1 MAHAY
6 TPGLRVAELT
16 RLRKDRRL
24 PIKGEVL
31 VKVGDVVQSD
41 TVVARTHLP
50 GNVQLV
56 NIASKLGLPAED
68 LPSVMLKREGDAI
81 TKGEPIAETKGFFGL
96 FKSAVPAPCDGSV
109 ESISTVTGQVILRE
123 PPTPIEID
131 AYVDGKVVEV
141 FESEGVAVEVVGTFI
156 QGIFGVG
163 GEKTGDVAVV
173 VDDPGRPLEASAIDE
188 SHAGKIVVGGSH
200 VTWDALQKAQQV
212 GASGVVVGGFDDPDL
227 RKLLGKD
234 LGVAITG
241 HEDVTT
247 TLVLTEGFGEIAM
260 ARGTFDLL
268 KSREGRKASINGA
281 TQIRAGVIRPE
292 IVIPIV
298 DADLDAV
305 DRDATSHSTGLDI
318 GSVIRVIREPRFGEL
333 GKVTELP
340 NELRKMESESVVRVL
355 KVRFDDGTESL
366 LPRANV
372 EMIER

>member
-16 RLRKDRRL
+16 TLRKERRL
-24 PIKGEVL
+24 PIKGEVV
-31 VKVGDVVQSD
+31 VKMGDRVESD

-56 NIASKLGLPAED
+56 NVASKLGLPPED
-68 LPSVMLKREGDAI
+68 LPSVMVKKESEEA
-81 TKGEPIAETKGFFGL
+81 KSGEAIAETRGFFGL
-96 FKSAVPAPCDGSV
+96 FRSSVPAPCDCTV
-109 ESISTVTGQVILRE
+109 ENISTVTGQVILRE

-131 AYVDGKVVEV
+131 AYIDGAVVDV
-141 FESEGVAVEVVGTFI
+141 FEGEGIAVETVGTFI

-163 GEKTGDVAVV
+163 GERTGVIRIAVEGPDEMLDASKIG
-173 VDDPGRPLEASAIDE
+173 DDDRGRI
-188 SHAGKIVVGGSH
+188 IVGGSH
-200 VTWDALQKAQQV
+200 VTWDGLQKAMKT
-212 GASGVVVGGFDDPDL
+212 GASGIVVGGFDDPDL
-227 RKLLGKD
+227 KKLLGKD

-241 HEDVTT
+241 HEDVET

-268 KSREGRKASINGA
+268 KSREGMKASINGA

-292 IVIPIV
+292 IVVPV
-298 DADLDAV
+298 GGAKPPDAAE
-305 DRDATSHSTGLDI
+305 AASSAAGLGI
-318 GSVIRVIREPRFGEL
+318 GSLIRVIREPNFGRL

-340 NELRKMESESVVRVL
+340 NELMKMESESMVRVL
-355 KVRFDDGTESL
+355 SVEFEDGSQAL

>member
-16 RLRKDRRL
+16 VLRKERRL

-31 VKVGDVVQSD
+31 VAKGDVVTSD

-56 NIASKLGLPAED
+56 NVASKLGLPPED
-68 LPSVMLKREGDAI
+68 LPTVMVKKEGDAI
-81 TKGEPIAETKGFFGL
+81 EKGEPIATTKGFFGL
-96 FKSAVPAPCDGSV
+96 FKSNVPSPCDGSL
-109 ESISTVTGQVILRE
+109 ENISTVTGQVILRE
-123 PPTPIEID
+123 PPTPIQID
-131 AYVDGKVVEV
+131 AYVDGQVVEV
-141 FESEGVAVEVVGTFI
+141 MEEEGVAIETVGTFI

-163 GEKTGDVAVV
+163 GERTGEIKVAVANAGEV
-173 VDDPGRPLEASAIDE
+173 LDASRFDDSMKDQ
-188 SHAGKIVVGGSH
+188 IVIGGSH
-200 VTWDALQKAQQV
+200 VTWDGLQKAMQV
-212 GASGVVVGGFDDPDL
+212 GAAGVVVGGFDDPDL
-227 RKLLGKD
+227 KRLLGKD

-260 ARGTFDLL
+260 AHGTFDLL
-268 KSREGRKASINGA
+268 KKREGRKASVNGA

-298 DADLDAV
+298 EERDKLQEEAV
-305 DRDATSHSTGLDI
+305 GEATGLEI
-318 GSVIRVIREPRFGEL
+318 GSSIRVIREPYFGRL
-333 GKVTELP
+333 GEVTQLP
-340 NELRKMESESVVRVL
+340 NELQKMESESMVRVL
-355 KVRFDDGTESL
+355 EGRFEDGSEAL

-372 EMIER
+372 EMIEH